1 LSLFGFDV
9 SLALGS
15 AAAAAAVDMDF
26 SNGCPSDGKFIV
38 SLFSFPSTLF
48 NFFICGLFYSLMVIP
63 VVRKSFQA
71 FTGKSM
77 TVQNW
82 Y

>member
-1 LSLFGFDV
+1 MSLVGFDV

-15 AAAAAAVDMDF
+15 AAAAVDMDF

-48 NFFICGLFYSLMVIP
+48 NLFICGLFYSLMVIP
-63 VVRKSFQA
+63 VVRKPFQA